1 MTFADCALEHVF
13 DIEILFGADRTIFGP
28 LPGGGRQGFTPPI
41 GGTISGPRLTG
52 SVVPHSGADY
62 AMVRDD
68 GVIELN
74 AHYLLRADD
83 GTFIYIRNKGYL
95 VPGGVEHSLTQ
106 KPWRPVNAFTWN
118 NPTSQFLASAL
129 IRRSRSAS

>member
-1 MTFADCALEHVF
+1 MTFADCALEACVRHRSPVRRRPHV
-13 DIEILFGADRTIFGP
+13 FGP

-62 AMVRDD
+62 ALVRDD
-68 GVIELN
+68 GVIELD

-83 GTFIYIRNKGYL
+83 GTFIYIRNKGYII
-95 VPGGVEHSLTQ
+95 PGGEGAAA
-106 KPWRPVNAFTWN
+106 NAQGLPSP
-118 NPTSQFLASAL
+118 PTSG
-129 IRRSRSAS
+129 